1 MKKIIILL
9 VTIILLASS
18 VFAATVNR
26 DMPSRIAP
34 GTELKVT
41 FYITNAQIGK
51 TFTLEEAMPAEFT
64 IKKYDVTGYT
74 GTVNTRIKDNR
85 NGWSFEANT
94 ANPTIT
100 YYIDIPKTPGT
111 YTFDAV
117 WFDQEG
123 QNRDKKTLIVAE
135 VKCGDNYCDAGE
147 TEQNCAQDCKVT
159 AAQPLSTAPAI
170 TGAATANTTGNQ
182 LTGAAVQVK
191 AGFTRIGDYFV
202 ANSLIVSIILIIIVI
217 AGVITF
223 IVIKRKGRKKKHS

>member
-1 MKKIIILL
+1 MKKIILLL
-9 VTIILLASS
+9 VTIILLANS

-26 DMPSRIAP
+26 DMPSRIVQ

-41 FYITNAQIGK
+41 FYITNAQVGK
-51 TFTLEEAMPAEFT
+51 TFTLEESIPAEFT
-64 IKKYDVTGYT
+64 IKKYDVTGYA

-94 ANPTIT
+94 TNPTIT

-123 QNRDKKTLIVAE
+123 QNRDKKTLVVAE
-135 VKCGDNYCDAGE
+135 IKCGDNYCDAGE
-147 TEQNCAQDCKVT
+147 TEQNCVADCK
-159 AAQPLSTAPAI
+159 AAALPSNSVPAI

-191 AGFTRIGDYFV
+191 AGFTRMGDYFV
-202 ANSLIVSIILIIIVI
+202 ANSLIVSIIIIIIVI

-223 IVIKRKGRKKKHS
+223 IVVKRKGRKKKHS